1 MNETTKWILHRVS
14 AIILAPLFVWLYFS
28 LISLSTKNFSDAV
41 NFFENPLFIILTII
55 LFFMGFFH
63 AKISLNEIFE
73 DYIHNEKIKDFAN
86 ILALILSIIIP
97 ITILILLIYKI

>member
-1 MNETTKWILHRVS
+1 MVKKLKQT
-14 AIILAPLFVWLYFS
+14 
-28 LISLSTKNFSDAV
+28 ISEKLLLVFI
-41 NFFENPLFIILTII
+41 IILTII